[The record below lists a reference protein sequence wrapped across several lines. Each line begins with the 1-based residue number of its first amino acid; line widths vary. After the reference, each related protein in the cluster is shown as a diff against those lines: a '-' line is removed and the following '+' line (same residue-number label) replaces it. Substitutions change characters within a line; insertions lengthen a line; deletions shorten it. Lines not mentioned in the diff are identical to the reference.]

1 MFRAA
6 IHAPGGFPAPGNLN
20 KAVAKIYELAG
31 VENPP
36 LRLPL
41 GKDSLESIR
50 GHLANV
56 SAEVEKYRSWSDD
69 LALDEVDAEAWVKTI
84 HQ

>member
-56 SAEVEKYRSWSDD
+56 SAEVEKYQAWSDN
-69 LALDEVDAEAWVKTI
+69 LTLDKVNTPA
-84 HQ
+84 